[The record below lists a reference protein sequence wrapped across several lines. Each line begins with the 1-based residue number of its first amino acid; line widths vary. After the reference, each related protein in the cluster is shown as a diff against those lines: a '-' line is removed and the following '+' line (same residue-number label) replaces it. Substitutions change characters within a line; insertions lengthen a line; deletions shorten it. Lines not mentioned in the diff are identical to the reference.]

1 MKTSEG
7 SVLIIVLWV
16 ALGLV
21 SITLYFANTM
31 TFELRAADNRVSGLA
46 ADQAIEGG
54 ARYVESVLSTLAT
67 NGTVPAVTSYQ
78 SEAVPVGDAHFW
90 LIGRAGDYQAQI
102 QPDQVFFGLVDES
115 SKLNLNT
122 VTADMLNLLTNMTPE
137 LAANIVD
144 WRNTNATTSANGDG
158 PTVYS
163 QFQPAYLCKNAPFET
178 IDELRLVYPMDLGT
192 LVGEDL
198 NRNGALDPGE
208 TDTNRNNVVDPGL
221 LEYATVYSRDPNT
234 AG

>member
-78 SEAVPVGDAHFW
+78 SEAVPIGDAHFW
-90 LIGRAGDYQAQI
+90 LIGRAGDYQSQI

-115 SKLNLNT
+115 SKLNLNS
-122 VTADMLNLLTNMTPE
+122 VTAGMLNLLTNMTPE
-137 LAANIVD
+137 LAANIVECREIHRTPSLHCD
-144 WRNTNATTSANGDG
+144 MSADHSSFQ
-158 PTVYS
+158 TAYS
-163 QFQPAYLCKNAPFET
+163 CQIP
-178 IDELRLVYPMDLGT
+178 
-192 LVGEDL
+192 
-198 NRNGALDPGE
+198 
-208 TDTNRNNVVDPGL
+208 
-221 LEYATVYSRDPNT
+221 
-234 AG
+234 